1 MTTPSTATASP
12 SIDSTL
18 PLSEMRFRQ
27 QAQQLHD
34 FREKRIARALE
45 AAGRAAGAAAVYIV
59 ASDGGPPSG
68 PPLCAWTRAD
78 AEPGKLPGDPAL
90 WQNLWDS
97 GYAHAFDYGITGL
110 GEIHLYELSS
120 TGGVWYGVVA
130 AFPEDYVPDDV
141 AKETIAAFADMV
153 TVLVE
158 LPTDLEHVEQ
168 RLRVDQALV
177 DISHILVSSDDLN
190 FEDILRIAASAT
202 GVQSAYFVRLPLDAD
217 NLAGTTV
224 PGGDRTTIYRWT
236 HGGDFS
242 VDELSA
248 ADAGHADE
256 APSYSKLIGDSA
268 IGEHVNAVPLLSA
281 DDRLFGYIGFEYG
294 VRRPRWGQE
303 DGRVLG
309 ILGDMLAGYFVR
321 KLAERALSE
330 SEERWRRLVENHPD
344 PILLTDQGVISYV
357 NNAAVGVL
365 GARRREE
372 LIGASMYDFIS
383 AEYYYLLETNDSL
396 LGRGTVPDPVEHE
409 MIRLDGEERIVES
422 TSVPLVYEGKTRA
435 LTVMRDVTAVR
446 LAEEGYRTFV
456 ETITEAI
463 CRIDLDKPIAREAAV
478 DIQRRHIQEYG
489 YVAECNGVMIEML
502 GLPRDEVEGK
512 PYMQVFRNLRGSVL
526 NDFIQNGYRLKNRE
540 VTVWAPDMP
549 PRHLVINAVGTLER
563 GRLSRIWG
571 SCIDVTER
579 TELERRIVGALEEQ
593 QQKIGRDLHDGVGQL
608 LTGVRMLSQNLAERL
623 EDEEHASRE
632 VAQKVANFAVDAAD
646 HIRDIYRGLT
656 PAQLYH
662 EGLSATLNEL
672 CHNVASIPHVTCE
685 FVRQVDFEIEDR
697 DTKLHLFRIAQ
708 EAVNNSLKHAD
719 PSQIVVYLGQQ
730 GDEAVLTIQDDGVGL
745 PTDFKP
751 SRSIGFDSMKYRAG
765 ALGATLEIDSADG
778 HGTRVTCRMPLNR
791 SI

>member
-1 MTTPSTATASP
+1 M
-12 SIDSTL
+12 
-18 PLSEMRFRQ
+18 
-27 QAQQLHD
+27 
-34 FREKRIARALE
+34 
-45 AAGRAAGAAAVYIV
+45 YIV
-59 ASDGGPPSG
+59 GAEDAPPSE
-68 PPLCAWTRAD
+68 PPLCS
-78 AEPGKLPGDPAL
+78 
-90 WQNLWDS
+90 WQNSHIPSEWLPADPDLWHQLWTT
-97 GYAHAFDYGITGL
+97 GYANASEFGIAGL
-110 GEIHLYELSS
+110 GDIYVYELSH
-120 TGGVWYGVVA
+120 TNGAWYGVVA
-130 AFPEDYVPDDV
+130 VFPIGHVPDEIG
-141 AKETIAAFADMV
+141 KETIAAFADMV
-153 TVLVE
+153 TLLLG

-177 DISHILVSSDDLN
+177 DISSILVSSDELD
-190 FEDILRIAASAT
+190 FEAILKIAASAT
-202 GVQSAYFVRLPLDAD
+202 GVESAYFVRLPLDAE
-217 NLAGTTV
+217 NLIGSADAGA
-224 PGGDRTTIYRWT
+224 DRTTIYRWAR
-236 HGGDFS
+236 GGEFS
-242 VDELSA
+242 VDELSI
-248 ADAGHADE
+248 ADASDGAD
-256 APSYSKLIGDSA
+256 ALSYSKLFGDEGD
-268 IGEHVNAVPLLSA
+268 GEHVNAVPLLSA

-294 VRRPRWGQE
+294 IRRPRWRQE
-303 DGRVLG
+303 DVRVLG

-344 PILLTDQGVISYV
+344 PILLTDEGVIHYI
-357 NNAAVGVL
+357 NAAAVRVL
-365 GARRREE
+365 GARQREE
-372 LIGASMYDFIS
+372 LIGASLYDFIS
-383 AEYYYLLETNDSL
+383 AEYYYLLETNGFL
-396 LGRGTVPDPVEHE
+396 LDRGTVPDPVEHE

-422 TSVPLVYEGKTRA
+422 TSVPLVYEGRTRA

-463 CRIDLDKPIAREAAV
+463 CRVDLDKPIAREAAV
-478 DIQRRHIQEYG
+478 DVQRRHIQEFG
-489 YVAECNGVMIEML
+489 YVAECNGVMIELL
-502 GLPRDEVEGK
+502 GVPREEVEGK
-512 PYMQVFRNLRGSVL
+512 AFMQVFRNLRSSVL
-526 NDFIQNGYRLKNRE
+526 NDFVQNGYRLKNRE

-623 EDEEHASRE
+623 GEENHSSQE
-632 VAQKVANFAVDAAD
+632 VASKVANFALDAAN

-672 CHNVASIPHVTCE
+672 CHNVASIPHVSCE
-685 FVRQVDFEIEDR
+685 FVRQADFEIEDR

-708 EAVNNSLKHAD
+708 EAVNNSLKHAN

-730 GDEAVLTIQDDGVGL
+730 GDDAVLTIQDDGIGL
-745 PTDFKP
+745 PVDFKP

-778 HGTRVTCRMPLNR
+778 HGTRVTCRLPLFR